1 VWILWEV
8 LATFFLNTSS
18 NIHFFINWNKYES
31 LTITHQMT
39 RKQNLIFFLRY
50 LDNHSLISVCNFGQK
65 FIFFFFKC
73 IASIYKCKWKYLP
86 KYTGDF
92 PFPSHLIS
100 ICGTKSAE
108 TKVTKNKKIEQQIP
122 RIKNWR
128 TNMQASSTKY
138 K

>member
-39 RKQNLIFFLRY
+39 RKQNLIFFCVIWTIILLLVY
-50 LDNHSLISVCNFGQK
+50 VILDKNSY
-65 FIFFFFKC
+65 FFFLNV
-73 IASIYKCKWKYLP
+73 ASIYKCKWKYLP